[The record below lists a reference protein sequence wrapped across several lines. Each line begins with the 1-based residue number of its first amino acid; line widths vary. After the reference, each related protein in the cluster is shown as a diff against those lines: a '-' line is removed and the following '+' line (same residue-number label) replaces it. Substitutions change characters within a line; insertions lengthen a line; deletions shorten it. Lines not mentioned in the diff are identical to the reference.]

1 MSQWWHTMELHGV
14 QAVSSSLRKYACT
27 FQMKNLIST
36 ALSLLALVPS
46 AGHSFLIATPS
57 TASCLCVVPYSFCL
71 SLLLPA
77 QPRPSREGQR
87 LTEGLGKQKGLTE
100 GKRKTFKTK

>member
-1 MSQWWHTMELHGV
+1 MSQWRHTMELHGV

-46 AGHSFLIATPS
+46 AGHSFLIATPL
-57 TASCLCVVPYSFCL
+57 TASCLCVVPYSFA
-71 SLLLPA
+71 SLCSSQHSPDQA
-77 QPRPSREGQR
+77 VRVNV
-87 LTEGLGKQKGLTE
+87 
-100 GKRKTFKTK
+100 